1 VSFNVDAKAYDR
13 FMGRYSVELAPQMA
27 ELAGIEPGS
36 RVVDVGCGPGALTAE
51 LLRRGA
57 TVSAVDPSPPFV
69 VIEAVRDR
77 LPEVEVVQAS
87 ALGLPFEDGAFD
99 VSLAQLVI
107 HVMDEPVAGLRE
119 MARVTRE
126 GGVVAACVWDYAA
139 GRGPLG
145 PFWEAVL
152 AIDPD
157 ARDESGLPGAHEGH
171 LAELFGAAG
180 LREAVE
186 TGLSVWSLTDT
197 EDIWWTPFE
206 VGAGPARS
214 YLRTLD
220 DEGLAA
226 LRDRC
231 RSMLPGGSFTLT
243 ARAWAARGV
252 A

>member
-1 VSFNVDAKAYDR
+1 VSFDVAAEAYDR
-13 FMGRYSVELAPQMA
+13 FMGAWSRLLVPGMI
-27 ELAGIEPGS
+27 ELAGVRDGD
-36 RVVDVGCGPGALTAE
+36 RALDVGCGPGTLTVELARRLGAE
-51 LLRRGA
+51 RVA
-57 TVSAVDPSPPFV
+57 AVDPSPAFAATARQRAPGV
-69 VIEAVRDR
+69 DVREAPAD
-77 LPEVEVVQAS
+77 A
-87 ALGLPFEDGAFD
+87 LPFGGATFD
-99 VSLAQLVI
+99 VAIAQLVV
-107 HVMDEPVAGLRE
+107 HFMPDPVAGLRE
-119 MARVTRE
+119 MARVTRG

-180 LREAVE
+180 LREVVE
-186 TGLSVWSLTDT
+186 TDLSVSREFGSFD
-197 EDIWWTPFE
+197 DWWTPFE

-220 DEGLAA
+220 DDGVAA